1 MPRIAA
7 LSRRWAE
14 EEVTFAYPA
23 SNEDQIEKRLG
34 DYGWVAE
41 RNGEVA
47 GYIIGAVRTSHY
59 PVFPMEVS
67 FLEIQELY
75 VHPNERGSGIG
86 QRLVE
91 KLLEEAR
98 SKGVTHSMVGS
109 SNLDWR
115 SIANFYEKQ
124 GFKMWYVQMYQ

>member
-1 MPRIAA
+1 M
-7 LSRRWAE
+7 
-14 EEVTFAYPA
+14 
-23 SNEDQIEKRLG
+23 RLG
-34 DYGWVAE
+34 DYCWVAE
-41 RNGEVA
+41 HDDEVA
-47 GYIIGAVRTSHY
+47 GYIIGAVRTSQY
-59 PVFPMEVS
+59 PIFPMDTHY
-67 FLEIQELY
+67 LEIQELY
-75 VHPNERGSGIG
+75 VHPNERSSGIG

-115 SIANFYEKQ
+115 SIADFYEKQ